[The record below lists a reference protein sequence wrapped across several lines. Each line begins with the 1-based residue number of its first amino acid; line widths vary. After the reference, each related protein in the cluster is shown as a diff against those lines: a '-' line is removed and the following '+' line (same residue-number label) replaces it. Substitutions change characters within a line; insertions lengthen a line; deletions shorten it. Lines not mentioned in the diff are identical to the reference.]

1 MVIKRKGIVLIN
13 SILILFIIITIAF
26 STSVLIIRRGKIM
39 SENISKGTLYYENIE
54 LQDAITV
61 VNNELIRI
69 DKEKVLKDGFELK
82 ISDSKLVYV
91 KKENNFRL
99 DYKDKYFYTSRNL
112 RYINGE
118 ACSCNIENC
127 KVKKGDGVILLPSV
141 EVKYEKINH

>member
-127 KVKKGDGVILLPSV
+127 KVKKGDSVILLPSV

>member
-61 VNNELIRI
+61 VNKELVKL
-69 DKEKVLKDGFELK
+69 DKENVLKDGFELK

-99 DYKDKYFYTSRNL
+99 DYKDKYYYTSRNL

-118 ACSCNIENC
+118 VCSCNIENC
-127 KVKKGDGVILLPSV
+127 KFKKGDSVILLPSV
-141 EVKYEKINH
+141 EVKYEKINN